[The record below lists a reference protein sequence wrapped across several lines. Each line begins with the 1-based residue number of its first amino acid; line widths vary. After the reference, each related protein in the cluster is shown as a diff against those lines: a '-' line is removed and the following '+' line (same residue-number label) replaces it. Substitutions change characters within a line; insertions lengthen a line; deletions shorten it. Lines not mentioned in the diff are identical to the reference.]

1 MRLLLF
7 ASLPL
12 IAQSYLLTTLAGGGD
27 EGGKGDGGL
36 AVDARLVGSRAMACD
51 PLGNCFIAETDRV
64 RRVGTDGRISTFA
77 GTATMPRDIGTDA
90 QGNVY
95 VLETSGS
102 FRILKF
108 SADGVMRGVIDPGVF
123 IQEIAVAPDGTVFWL
138 TREGLV
144 RHRSDGTRT
153 LAPIGSEFLLQ
164 GLALDSA
171 GNAYVYVPSR
181 GELHRID
188 TAGGDVT
195 QALPMGDPYQLAVDG
210 AGNLFYSAA
219 DGQSSVRR
227 DPQGR
232 LTSFP
237 ATLFFTPNGRG
248 GLYVLAQDTIVNV
261 EASGGRTVYAGGG
274 GGDGGPLYNAT
285 FSGRDLVSD
294 RAGNLYITDTLT
306 KSVRKISATGVVS
319 TVARGFAGP
328 LGIAMDAAEN
338 LFVADAAAHQ
348 IKKVSRTGQVTVV
361 AGTGVEGSGGDGGPA
376 LQAGL
381 SFPMDVT
388 VDGDGALYFTD
399 ARTRVR
405 KISADGKIATLVGAD
420 RLTGAESVAVDRQGN
435 LYIAD
440 TYGAKILRRTPG
452 GEITTIAEGFEVPS
466 GLTVDS
472 AGTLYFSQA
481 VLGRIWKVAPG
492 GKPVLVAGNG
502 NRDGVGDNGLATQ
515 ASLLGPYGMT
525 LDPAGNLLFT
535 DHRCCTTTLI
545 RKLEV
550 ANLFPRSIVNSATF
564 RYAPIAAGEILS
576 VYWIGVSTDGLKV
589 FFDDVAAPVLY
600 ADGRQGNVIV
610 PFEVAGREVV
620 AMRAESAAGRTN
632 TLYLQARP
640 AAPGLFPPIVNARDG
655 RLNSRAN
662 PAAAGEYF
670 SLFATGCGQTNP
682 GGKTGGVATDVLK
695 RVSQTVTATVGGR
708 AAEMAYAGTAPGL
721 VEGVCQ
727 INVRAPLSATLVE
740 VVPVVVT
747 VGGVESAPIPVAI
760 GGPPV

>member
-27 EGGKGDGGL
+27 EGGNGDGGM
-36 AVDARLVGSRAMACD
+36 ATDARLVNAKAMACD
-51 PLGNCFIAETDRV
+51 PSGNCFIAETNRV
-64 RRVGTDGRISTFA
+64 RRVGTDGRISTFG
-77 GTATMPRDIGTDA
+77 GTATMPRDIGTDG

-95 VLETSGS
+95 VLETSGA
-102 FRILKF
+102 FRIRKF
-108 SADGVMRGVIDPGVF
+108 SADGVIRGVIDPEVF

-138 TREGLV
+138 TRAGLV
-144 RHRSDGTRT
+144 RQRPDGTRT
-153 LAPIGSEFLLQ
+153 TVPIVSEFQAQ
-164 GLALDSA
+164 GLAADNA
-171 GNAYVYVPSR
+171 GNVYVYLPSR

-188 TAGGDVT
+188 TAGNDVT
-195 QALPMGDPYQLAVDG
+195 QPLQIGDPYQLAVDG
-210 AGNLFYSAA
+210 AGNLFYTAA
-219 DGQSSVRR
+219 DRQSSVRR

-232 LTSFP
+232 VSSFP
-237 ATLFFTPNGRG
+237 ATPFFTPNGRG

-261 EASGGRTVYAGGG
+261 EASGARTVYAGGG

-294 RAGNLYITDTLT
+294 RAGNLYVTDWDL

-338 LFVADAAAHQ
+338 LYVADTLANQ

-361 AGTGVEGSGGDGGPA
+361 AGTGVEG
-376 LQAGL
+376 GL
-381 SFPMDVT
+381 LLPMDVT

-399 ARTRVR
+399 GRTRVR
-405 KISADGKIATLVGAD
+405 KISTDGKIATLVGPD
-420 RLTGAESVAVDRQGN
+420 RLMGAESVTVDRQGN

-452 GEITTIAEGFEVPS
+452 GEITTIAEGFEIPT

-481 VLGRIWKVAPG
+481 VLYRIWKVAPG

-525 LDPAGNLLFT
+525 FDPAGNLLFT

-550 ANLFPRSIVNSATF
+550 ANLFPRSIVNAATF
-564 RYAPIAAGEILS
+564 RYAPIAAGEILTA
-576 VYWIGVSTDGLKV
+576 YWIGVSPVNLKV
-589 FFDDVAAPVLY
+589 FFDEVPAPVLY
-600 ADGRQGNVIV
+600 ADARQGNVIV

-620 AMRAESAAGRTN
+620 TMRAESAAGRTN
-632 TLYLQARP
+632 TVILQAR
-640 AAPGLFPPIVNARDG
+640 ATAPGLFPPIVNARDG
-655 RLNSRAN
+655 QLNSRAN

-670 SLFATGCGQTNP
+670 SLFATGCGQTSP
-682 GGKTGGVATDVLK
+682 GGKTGGVATNELK
-695 RVSQTVTATVGGR
+695 RVAQSVTATVGGR
-708 AAEMAYAGTAPGL
+708 GAEVAYAGTAPGL

-727 INVRAPLSATLVE
+727 INVRVPLSATFVE

-760 GGPPV
+760 GGPG

>member
-7 ASLPL
+7 AALPL
-12 IAQSYLLTTLAGGGD
+12 MAQSYLLTTLAGSGD
-27 EGGKGDGGL
+27 EGGKGDGGM
-36 AVDARLVGSRAMACD
+36 ATDARLVGPQAMACD
-51 PLGNCFIAETDRV
+51 PLGNCFIAETYRV
-64 RRVGTDGRISTFA
+64 RRVGADGRISTFG

-95 VLETSGS
+95 VLETSGA

-108 SADGVMRGVIDPGVF
+108 SADGVMRAVIDPEVF

-138 TREGLV
+138 TWEGLV
-144 RHRSDGTRT
+144 RQRPDGTRT
-153 LAPIGSEFLLQ
+153 MVPIVSEFQAQ
-164 GLALDSA
+164 GLAADSA
-171 GNAYVYVPSR
+171 GNAYIYVASR
-181 GELHRID
+181 KELHRID
-188 TAGGDVT
+188 TAGNDVT
-195 QALPMGDPYQLAVDG
+195 QPFQMFSPNQLAVDG
-210 AGNLFYSAA
+210 AGNLFYTAA

-232 LTSFP
+232 VTSFP

-261 EASGGRTVYAGGG
+261 EASGARTVYAGGG

-294 RAGNLYITDTLT
+294 RAGNLYVTDWDL

-338 LFVADAAAHQ
+338 LYVADTLANQ

-361 AGTGVEGSGGDGGPA
+361 AGTGVEGFGGDGGPA

-388 VDGDGALYFTD
+388 VDGDGSLYITD
-399 ARTRVR
+399 SRTRVR
-405 KISADGKIATLVGAD
+405 RISTDGRIATLVGPD
-420 RLTGAESVAVDRQGN
+420 RLTGADSVTVDRQGN

-440 TYGAKILRRTPG
+440 SYGAKILRRTPG
-452 GEITTIAEGFEVPS
+452 GEITTIAEGFEVPT

-481 VLGRIWKVAPG
+481 VLYRIWKVAPG

-525 LDPAGNLLFT
+525 FDPAGNLLFT
-535 DHRCCTTTLI
+535 DHRC
-545 RKLEV
+545 
-550 ANLFPRSIVNSATF
+550 
-564 RYAPIAAGEILS
+564 
-576 VYWIGVSTDGLKV
+576 
-589 FFDDVAAPVLY
+589 
-600 ADGRQGNVIV
+600 
-610 PFEVAGREVV
+610 
-620 AMRAESAAGRTN
+620 
-632 TLYLQARP
+632 
-640 AAPGLFPPIVNARDG
+640 
-655 RLNSRAN
+655 
-662 PAAAGEYF
+662 
-670 SLFATGCGQTNP
+670 
-682 GGKTGGVATDVLK
+682 
-695 RVSQTVTATVGGR
+695 
-708 AAEMAYAGTAPGL
+708 
-721 VEGVCQ
+721 
-727 INVRAPLSATLVE
+727 
-740 VVPVVVT
+740 
-747 VGGVESAPIPVAI
+747 
-760 GGPPV
+760 

>member
-1 MRLLLF
+1 M
-7 ASLPL
+7 
-12 IAQSYLLTTLAGGGD
+12 AQSYLLTTLAGSGD
-27 EGGKGDGGL
+27 EGGKGDGGM
-36 AVDARLVGSRAMACD
+36 ATDARLVGPQAMACD
-51 PLGNCFIAETDRV
+51 PLGNCFIAETYRV
-64 RRVGTDGRISTFA
+64 RRVGADGRISTFG

-95 VLETSGS
+95 VLETSGA

-108 SADGVMRGVIDPGVF
+108 SADGVMRAVIDPEVF

-138 TREGLV
+138 TWEGLV
-144 RHRSDGTRT
+144 RQRPDGTRT
-153 LAPIGSEFLLQ
+153 MVPIVSEFQAQ
-164 GLALDSA
+164 GLAADSA
-171 GNAYVYVPSR
+171 GNAYIYVASR
-181 GELHRID
+181 KELHRID
-188 TAGGDVT
+188 TAGNDVT
-195 QALPMGDPYQLAVDG
+195 QPFQMFSPNQLAVDG
-210 AGNLFYSAA
+210 AGNLFYTAA

-232 LTSFP
+232 VTSFP

-261 EASGGRTVYAGGG
+261 EASGARTVYAGGG

-294 RAGNLYITDTLT
+294 RAGNLYVTDWDL

-338 LFVADAAAHQ
+338 LYVADTLANQ

-361 AGTGVEGSGGDGGPA
+361 AGTGVEG
-376 LQAGL
+376 GL
-381 SFPMDVT
+381 LLPMDVT

-399 ARTRVR
+399 GRTRVR
-405 KISADGKIATLVGAD
+405 KISTDGKIATLVGPD
-420 RLTGAESVAVDRQGN
+420 RLTGAESVTVDRQGN

-481 VLGRIWKVAPG
+481 VLYRIWKVAPD

-525 LDPAGNLLFT
+525 FDPAGNLLFT

-564 RYAPIAAGEILS
+564 RYAPIAAGEILTG
-576 VYWIGVSTDGLKV
+576 YWIGVSPVNLKV
-589 FFDDVAAPVLY
+589 FFDEVPAPVLY
-600 ADGRQGNVIV
+600 ADARQGNVIV
-610 PFEVAGREVV
+610 PFEVAGREAVT
-620 AMRAESAAGRTN
+620 MRAESAAGRTN
-632 TLYLQARP
+632 TVILQAR
-640 AAPGLFPPIVNARDG
+640 ATAPGLFPPIVNAGDG
-655 RLNSRAN
+655 QLNSRAN

-682 GGKTGGVATDVLK
+682 GGKTGGVATNELK
-695 RVSQTVTATVGGR
+695 RVAQSVTATVGGR
-708 AAEMAYAGTAPGL
+708 GAEVAYAGTAPGL

-727 INVRAPLSATLVE
+727 INVRVPLSATFVE

-760 GGPPV
+760 GGPG

>member
-1 MRLLLF
+1 M
-7 ASLPL
+7 
-12 IAQSYLLTTLAGGGD
+12 AQSYLLTTLAGSGD
-27 EGGKGDGGL
+27 EGGKGDGGM
-36 AVDARLVGSRAMACD
+36 ATDARLVGPQAMACD
-51 PLGNCFIAETDRV
+51 PLGNCFIAETYRV
-64 RRVGTDGRISTFA
+64 RRVGADGRISTFG

-95 VLETSGS
+95 VLETSGA

-108 SADGVMRGVIDPGVF
+108 SADGVMRAVIDPEVF

-138 TREGLV
+138 TWEGLV
-144 RHRSDGTRT
+144 RQRPDGTRT
-153 LAPIGSEFLLQ
+153 MVPIVSEFQAQ
-164 GLALDSA
+164 GLAADSA
-171 GNAYVYVPSR
+171 GNAYIYVASR
-181 GELHRID
+181 KELHRID
-188 TAGGDVT
+188 TAGNDVT
-195 QALPMGDPYQLAVDG
+195 QPFQMFSPNQLAVDG
-210 AGNLFYSAA
+210 AGNLFYTAA

-232 LTSFP
+232 VTSFP

-261 EASGGRTVYAGGG
+261 EASGARTVYAGGG

-294 RAGNLYITDTLT
+294 RAGNLYVTDWDL

-338 LFVADAAAHQ
+338 LYVADTLANQ

-361 AGTGVEGSGGDGGPA
+361 AGTGVEG
-376 LQAGL
+376 GL
-381 SFPMDVT
+381 LLPMDVT

-399 ARTRVR
+399 GRTRVR
-405 KISADGKIATLVGAD
+405 KISTDGKIATLVGPD
-420 RLTGAESVAVDRQGN
+420 RLTGAESVTVDRQGN

-452 GEITTIAEGFEVPS
+452 GEITTIAEGFEVLS

-481 VLGRIWKVAPG
+481 VLYRIWKVAPD

-525 LDPAGNLLFT
+525 FDPAGNLLFT

-564 RYAPIAAGEILS
+564 RYAPIAAGEILTG
-576 VYWIGVSTDGLKV
+576 YWIGVSPVNLKV
-589 FFDDVAAPVLY
+589 FFDEVPAPVLY
-600 ADGRQGNVIV
+600 ADARQGNVIV
-610 PFEVAGREVV
+610 PFEVAGREAVT
-620 AMRAESAAGRTN
+620 MRAESAAGRTN
-632 TLYLQARP
+632 TVIPQAR
-640 AAPGLFPPIVNARDG
+640 ATAPGLFPPIVNAGDG
-655 RLNSRAN
+655 QLNSRAN

-682 GGKTGGVATDVLK
+682 GGKTGGVATNELK
-695 RVSQTVTATVGGR
+695 RVAQSVTATVGGR
-708 AAEMAYAGTAPGL
+708 GAEVAYAGTAPGL

-727 INVRAPLSATLVE
+727 INVRVPLSATFVE

-760 GGPPV
+760 GGPG

>member
-7 ASLPL
+7 AALPL
-12 IAQSYLLTTLAGGGD
+12 MAQSYLLTTLAGGGD
-27 EGGKGDGGL
+27 EGGNGDGGM
-36 AVDARLVGSRAMACD
+36 ATDARLVSPKAMACD
-51 PLGNCFIAETDRV
+51 PSGNCFIAETNRV
-64 RRVGTDGRISTFA
+64 RRVGADGRISPFG

-95 VLETSGS
+95 VLETSGA
-102 FRILKF
+102 FRIRKF
-108 SADGVMRGVIDPGVF
+108 SADGVVRGVIDPEVF

-138 TREGLV
+138 TRAGLV
-144 RHRSDGTRT
+144 RERPDGTRT
-153 LAPIGSEFLLQ
+153 VVPIVSEFQAQ
-164 GLALDSA
+164 GLAADSA
-171 GNAYVYVPSR
+171 GNAYVYLPSR

-188 TAGGDVT
+188 TAGNDVT
-195 QALPMGDPYQLAVDG
+195 QPLRIGDPFQLAVDG
-210 AGNLFYSAA
+210 AGNLFYTAE
-219 DGQSSVRR
+219 DRQSSVRR

-232 LTSFP
+232 VTSFP

-248 GLYVLAQDTIVNV
+248 GLYVLAQDAIVNV
-261 EASGGRTVYAGGG
+261 EASGARTVYAGGG

-294 RAGNLYITDTLT
+294 RAGNLYITDWDL
-306 KSVRKISATGVVS
+306 KSVRKISPTGVVS
-319 TVARGFAGP
+319 TVARGFASP

-338 LFVADAAAHQ
+338 LYVADTLAHQ

-361 AGTGVEGSGGDGGPA
+361 AGTGVEGFGGDGGPA

-388 VDGDGALYFTD
+388 VDGDGSLYITD
-399 ARTRVR
+399 SRTRVR
-405 KISADGKIATLVGAD
+405 RISTDGRIATLVGPD
-420 RLTGAESVAVDRQGN
+420 RLTGADSVTVDRQGN

-440 TYGAKILRRTPG
+440 SYGAKILRRTPG
-452 GEITTIAEGFEVPS
+452 GEITTIAEGFEVPT

-481 VLGRIWKVAPG
+481 VLYRIWKVAPG

-525 LDPAGNLLFT
+525 FDPAGNLLFT

-550 ANLFPRSIVNSATF
+550 ANLFPRSIVNAATF
-564 RYAPIAAGEILS
+564 RYAPIAAGEILTA
-576 VYWIGVSTDGLKV
+576 YWIGVSTDGLKV

-600 ADGRQGNVIV
+600 ADARQGNVIV

-620 AMRAESAAGRTN
+620 TMRAESAAGRTN
-632 TLYLQARP
+632 TVILQAR
-640 AAPGLFPPIVNARDG
+640 ATAPGLFPPIVNARDG
-655 RLNSRAN
+655 QLNSRAN

-682 GGKTGGVATDVLK
+682 GGKTGGVATNELK
-695 RVSQTVTATVGGR
+695 RVAQAVTATVGGR
-708 AAEMAYAGTAPGL
+708 VAEVAYAGTAPGL

-727 INVRAPLSATLVE
+727 INVRVPLSATVVE

-760 GGPPV
+760 GVPPV

>member
-7 ASLPL
+7 AALPL
-12 IAQSYLLTTLAGGGD
+12 MAQSYLLTTLAGSGD
-27 EGGKGDGGL
+27 EGGKGDGGM
-36 AVDARLVGSRAMACD
+36 ATDARLVGPQAMACD
-51 PLGNCFIAETDRV
+51 PLGNCFIAETYRV
-64 RRVGTDGRISTFA
+64 RRVGADGRISTFG

-95 VLETSGS
+95 VLETSGA

-108 SADGVMRGVIDPGVF
+108 SADGVMRAVIDPEVF

-138 TREGLV
+138 TWEGLV
-144 RHRSDGTRT
+144 RQRPDGTRT
-153 LAPIGSEFLLQ
+153 MVPIVSEFQAQ
-164 GLALDSA
+164 GLAADSA
-171 GNAYVYVPSR
+171 GNAYIYVASR
-181 GELHRID
+181 KELHRID
-188 TAGGDVT
+188 TAGNDVT
-195 QALPMGDPYQLAVDG
+195 QPFQMFSPNQLAVDG
-210 AGNLFYSAA
+210 AGNLFYTAA

-232 LTSFP
+232 VTSFP

-261 EASGGRTVYAGGG
+261 EASGARTVYAGGG

-294 RAGNLYITDTLT
+294 RAGNLYVTDWDL

-338 LFVADAAAHQ
+338 LYVADTLANQ

-361 AGTGVEGSGGDGGPA
+361 AGTGVVGG
-376 LQAGL
+376 LL
-381 SFPMDVT
+381 LPMDVT

-399 ARTRVR
+399 GRTRVR
-405 KISADGKIATLVGAD
+405 KISTDGKIATLVGPD
-420 RLTGAESVAVDRQGN
+420 RLTGAESVTVDRQGN

-481 VLGRIWKVAPG
+481 VLYRIWKVAPD

-525 LDPAGNLLFT
+525 FDPAGNLLFT

-564 RYAPIAAGEILS
+564 RYAPIAAGEILTG
-576 VYWIGVSTDGLKV
+576 YWIGVSPVNLKV
-589 FFDDVAAPVLY
+589 FFDEVPAPVLY
-600 ADGRQGNVIV
+600 ADARQGNVIV
-610 PFEVAGREVV
+610 PFEVAGREAVT
-620 AMRAESAAGRTN
+620 MRAESAAGRTN
-632 TLYLQARP
+632 TVILQAR
-640 AAPGLFPPIVNARDG
+640 ATAPGLFPPIVNAGDG
-655 RLNSRAN
+655 QLNSRAN

-682 GGKTGGVATDVLK
+682 GGKTGGVATNELK
-695 RVSQTVTATVGGR
+695 RVAQSVTATVGGR
-708 AAEMAYAGTAPGL
+708 GAEVAYAGTAPGL

-727 INVRAPLSATLVE
+727 INVRVPLSATFVE

-760 GGPPV
+760 GGPG

>member
-1 MRLLLF
+1 M
-7 ASLPL
+7 
-12 IAQSYLLTTLAGGGD
+12 AQSYLLTTLAGGGD
-27 EGGKGDGGL
+27 EGGNGDGGM
-36 AVDARLVGSRAMACD
+36 ATDARLVNAKAMACD
-51 PLGNCFIAETDRV
+51 PSGNCFIADTNRV
-64 RRVGTDGRISTFA
+64 RRVGTDGRISTFG

-90 QGNVY
+90 QRNVY
-95 VLETSGS
+95 VLETSGA

-108 SADGVMRGVIDPGVF
+108 SADGVVRAVIDPAVF

-144 RHRSDGTRT
+144 RQRPDGTRT
-153 LAPIGSEFLLQ
+153 VVPIVSEFQTQ
-164 GLALDSA
+164 GLAADSA

-181 GELHRID
+181 SELHRID
-188 TAGGDVT
+188 TAGNDVT
-195 QALPMGDPYQLAVDG
+195 QPLQMGFPFQLAVDG

-237 ATLFFTPNGRG
+237 ATPFFTPNGRG
-248 GLYVLAQDTIVNV
+248 GLYVLAEDAIVNV
-261 EASGGRTVYAGGG
+261 EASGARAVYAGGG
-274 GGDGGPLYNAT
+274 AGDGGPLYNAT

-306 KSVRKISATGVVS
+306 KSVRKISATGAVS

-338 LFVADAAAHQ
+338 LYVADSAGHQ

-361 AGTGVEGSGGDGGPA
+361 AGTGVDGFAGDGGPA

-399 ARTRVR
+399 GRARVR
-405 KISADGKIATLVGAD
+405 KISTDGRIATLVGPD
-420 RLTGAESVAVDRQGN
+420 RLTGADSVTVDRQGN

-472 AGTLYFSQA
+472 TGTLYFSQA
-481 VLGRIWKVAPG
+481 VLHRIWKVAPG
-492 GKPVLVAGNG
+492 GKPVPVAGNG
-502 NRDGVGDNGLATQ
+502 GRDGVGDNGLATQ

-525 LDPAGNLLFT
+525 FDPAGNLLFT
-535 DHRCCTTTLI
+535 DHLCCTTTLI

-550 ANLFPRSIVNSATF
+550 ANLFPRSIVNAATF
-564 RYAPIAAGEILS
+564 RYAPIAAGEILTA
-576 VYWIGVSTDGLKV
+576 YWIGVSPVNLKV
-589 FFDDVAAPVLY
+589 FFDEVPAPILY
-600 ADGRQGNVIV
+600 ADARQGNVIV
-610 PFEVAGREVV
+610 PFEMAGREVV
-620 AMRAESAAGRTN
+620 TMRAESAAGRTN
-632 TLYLQARP
+632 TVILQAR
-640 AAPGLFPPIVNARDG
+640 ATAPGLFPPIVNARDG
-655 RLNSRAN
+655 QLNSRAN

-682 GGKTGGVATDVLK
+682 GGKTGGVATNELK

-708 AAEMAYAGTAPGL
+708 AAEVAYAGTAPGL

-727 INVRAPLSATLVE
+727 INVRAPLGATFVE
-740 VVPVVVT
+740 VVPVVLT